1 MTTMSHRRTVAALT
15 AGVAL
20 ALPAAAPAVIPPVAS
35 GTAESL
41 KSYGMNSVDGRYA
54 PVRRRPATAVGSLSS
69 QIGPV
74 GQQSASGDARDDGFA
89 WSEAAAGAGAA
100 ALLAIGFVLVAGRR
114 RAPTTR
120 VRHS

>member
-20 ALPAAAPAVIPPVAS
+20 AFPAVAPAVIPPVAS

-41 KSYGMNSVDGRYA
+41 KSYNMNAVDGRYA
-54 PVRRRPATAVGSLSS
+54 PVRHRPPTAVGSVSS

-74 GQQSASGDARDDGFA
+74 GRQPTPGDASDGFA

-100 ALLAIGFVLVAGRR
+100 ALLGFGFVLVAGHR